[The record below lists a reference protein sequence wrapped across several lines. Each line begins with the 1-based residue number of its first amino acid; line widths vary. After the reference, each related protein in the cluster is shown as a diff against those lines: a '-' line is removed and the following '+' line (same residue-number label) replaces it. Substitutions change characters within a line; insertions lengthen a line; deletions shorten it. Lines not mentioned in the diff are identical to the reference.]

1 MTEEITHYNGVN
13 SALVNGNTSQAGHH
27 MRSNGFHKSASTD
40 ALVAKARAE
49 IEARYTMAM
58 NRPRNLDMVRA
69 LLLAECRRPGFAE
82 SAIYHKPVGD
92 GIEGLSI
99 RFAETAARCFTNLVM
114 ETSQIF
120 DDEYTRVLRVTVTDL
135 ESNMPWSTDITV
147 DKTVERRSLGRNQVP
162 LSQRTNSYGD
172 MVYVVQATDEQ
183 VSTKQNALVSKT
195 LRTLIL
201 RVIPGNLQDEALAVC
216 RKVLTDKQATDPNS
230 SRNAVFD
237 AFAAIGVLPLNL
249 EEWLGHK
256 LDHATPAE
264 LNQLRG
270 LYAAIRDGEATWSDA
285 MEHRR
290 EKNAKKLESKSENS
304 DPSSSVLDARG
315 TAALRDAIRKKRAPQ
330 DADVDRDA

>member
-1 MTEEITHYNGVN
+1 MTEEIAHYTGINPV
-13 SALVNGNTSQAGHH
+13 LVNGNGAPSHNT
-27 MRSNGFHKSASTD
+27 MRAPAPYAKSASSD

-58 NRPRNLDMVRA
+58 HRPRNLDMVRA

-120 DDEYTRVLRVTVTDL
+120 DDEHTRVLRVTVTDL
-135 ESNMPWSTDITV
+135 ESNMPWSSDITV
-147 DKTVERRSLGRNQVP
+147 DKTVERRSLGRNQIP

-172 MVYVVQATDEQ
+172 MVYVVQATDDQ

-195 LRTLIL
+195 MRTLIL

-237 AFAAIGVLPLNL
+237 AFFAIGVSPVNI

-256 LDHATPAE
+256 LDQATPAE

-270 LYAAIRDGEATWSDA
+270 LYAAIRDGEATWNDA

-290 EKNAKKLESKSENS
+290 DKLAKKN
-304 DPSSSVLDARG
+304 DAGEPQHEPRG
-315 TAALRDAIRKKRAPQ
+315 TNALKEAIRRRRGGEPTEP
-330 DADVDRDA
+330 DAS